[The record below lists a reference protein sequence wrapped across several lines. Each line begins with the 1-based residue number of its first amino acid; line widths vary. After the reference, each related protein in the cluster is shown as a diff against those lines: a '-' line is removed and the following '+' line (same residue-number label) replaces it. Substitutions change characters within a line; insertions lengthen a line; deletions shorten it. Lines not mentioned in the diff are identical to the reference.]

1 MFKKT
6 INQIADLEKPVEF
19 LAQAAEKISREKSI
33 TLVDARK
40 FIAKNFG
47 IPTWYQLE
55 RQLASSITQRKGGR
69 WLFDHLKTI
78 NQCIKLSCYDRSKLS
93 GHSKQLLAMSLTD
106 CINLPATFQG
116 HLLDIG
122 LWDSFYDYL
131 DGEDVNIHVAI
142 NHWAEYSNIRFRES
156 LAAQLR
162 EFVRFKINTKSMF
175 STGDLLDKASSM
187 HMYARCQPD
196 GSRLTL
202 SEFWC
207 QKSQHSPLPDHE
219 NFIAQSFHVVENV
232 VLEASNNL
240 PINDVRLEFK
250 STDGERF
257 YKNVFLKSKIKNL
270 RHRKNV
276 VKADPFSREV
286 EMLFIQVF
294 LSP

>member
-6 INQIADLEKPVEF
+6 INQIADLEKPVDF
-19 LAQAAEKISREKSI
+19 LARAAEKISREKSI
-33 TLVDARK
+33 TLVDAKKLVARS
-40 FIAKNFG
+40 FG
-47 IPTWYQLE
+47 IRNWYELE
-55 RQLASSITQRKGGR
+55 RQLASTITQRKGGR

-78 NQCIKLSCYDRSKLS
+78 NKCIKLSRYDRSKLS
-93 GHSKQLLAMSLTD
+93 AQSKQLLAMSLPD
-106 CINLPATFQG
+106 CINIPATFQD

-122 LWDSFYDYL
+122 LWDCFYDYL
-131 DGEDVNIHVAI
+131 DDEDVNIHFVI

-156 LAAQLR
+156 LGAQLR
-162 EFVRFKINTKSMF
+162 EFVKFKINTKSMF

-196 GSRLTL
+196 GSGLTL

-207 QKSQHSPLPDHE
+207 QKSQRSPLSDHE
-219 NFIAQSFHVVENV
+219 NFIAQSFHVVEDV
-232 VLEASNNL
+232 VIEASNNL
-240 PINDVRLEFK
+240 PIDDVRLEFK

-257 YKNVFLKSKIKNL
+257 YQNVFLKSKIKNL

-276 VKADPFSREV
+276 VRADPFSREV